1 MTNDHRRSSLI
12 FSEPKRV
19 TTSSFHSNAKR
30 LIVWVSVVA
39 FLLLRVDTLAFAQSS
54 GTAAAAEKSKSTLQ
68 GYVRDSTGKPL
79 ANVAVTLHSDLP
91 AVSTERPVPSD
102 RMNYSSTDGAYR
114 FGELTPG
121 IYTLRAA
128 VEGYDTVTSEPVK
141 LASSETRNIDLVLG
155 PPKGAIGT
163 ASQRASANQTLSAPQ
178 FFDEPQFTVAGVT
191 AGTNAGGHGS
201 DTVLRTTEALAKAT
215 ISLSKDSAANYTLA
229 TPSSETSAVREESLR
244 KILTNDPKNAEAN
257 QKLGTLLVAKGKAA
271 DAVPYLQRASQFKPD
286 DSDLHHLLA
295 EAYEGSEQP
304 LDAVRED
311 QRAAELNPSE
321 INLLDWGTELLTHR
335 ALEAATEI
343 LSRGNRLFP
352 NSVRILVALG
362 VAWYARGSYAE
373 GTQCLVNASDLDPNN
388 PTPYLFLGKMEAFGT
403 ISSQAAEERL
413 ARFARVQPDNALANY
428 YYAVSLWQHREAA
441 TSPIDM
447 EHKNAFDSELS
458 DRVEALLLKAVRLD
472 PKFGAAYLQLGIF
485 YAERGDFTR
494 AIAAYREAIATAQ
507 GDDTLTAAHYRLAQA
522 YLRNGEKEKAQEEL
536 EVHRRLAKKADEQAV
551 RERNGIQQFVI
562 SLHNNTVE
570 PAVKP

>member
-1 MTNDHRRSSLI
+1 
-12 FSEPKRV
+12 V
-19 TTSSFHSNAKR
+19 TTSPFHSNAKR
-30 LIVWVSVVA
+30 LVFWAIVRVSVVA
-39 FLLLRVDTLAFAQSS
+39 FLLLRNDTLAFAQSS
-54 GTAAAAEKSKSTLQ
+54 GTATAAEKSKSRLQ
-68 GYVRDSTGKPL
+68 GFVRDSTGKPV
-79 ANVAVTLHSDLP
+79 ANVVVTLHPDLP
-91 AVSTERPVPSD
+91 TVTTEKPISSD
-102 RMNYSSTDGAYR
+102 RKTYSSADGAYR
-114 FGELTPG
+114 FGDLAPG

-128 VEGYDTVTSEPVK
+128 VEGYDTATSEALKFAPG
-141 LASSETRNIDLVLG
+141 ETRNLDLDLA
-155 PPKGAIGT
+155 PPKAASGT
-163 ASQRASANQTLSAPQ
+163 ASRRASANQPLSAPQ

-244 KILTNDPKNAEAN
+244 KILTNDPKNVEAN

-271 DAVPYLQRASQFKPD
+271 DAVPFLQRASQSKPD

-295 EAYEGSEQP
+295 VAYEGSANP

-388 PTPYLFLGKMEAFGT
+388 PIPYSFLGKMEAART

-428 YYAVSLWQHREAA
+428 YYAVSLWQHRDAA

-447 EHKNAFDSELS
+447 DHKNAFDSELS
-458 DRVEALLLKAVRLD
+458 DRVEAFLLKAVRID

-507 GDDTLTAAHYRLAQA
+507 EDDTLTAAHYRLAQA
-522 YLRNGEKEKAQEEL
+522 YLRSGEKEKAQEEL

-551 RERNGIQQFVI
+551 RERSEIQQFVI